1 MYDSVLRTL
10 LTCDS
15 LILRNSWEIFDLF
28 SYSGNFPVI
37 RKKFRKH
44 FRGNWQID
52 TCRDDKFSGD
62 FYQSNRMTKL
72 LWHVFNFELWCGIF
86 DFFTLEKMIS
96 MHPHPLHLQV
106 PPPDIF
112 ILGLPSNSIT
122 PRSDQH
128 VTSPFDVYM
137 FSSKFLAVNE
147 KTKTYWEEV
156 FILILH
162 QILITHF
169 KELCCSKRRELTIR
183 SWELKG

>member
-128 VTSPFDVYM
+128 VTSPFNIYM
-137 FSSKFLAVNE
+137 FSRKQLMRILKLIGKKFLSWSY
-147 KTKTYWEEV
+147 TK
-156 FILILH
+156 F
-162 QILITHF
+162 
-169 KELCCSKRRELTIR
+169 S
-183 SWELKG
+183 

>member
-62 FYQSNRMTKL
+62 FYQWNRMTKL
-72 LWHVFNFELWCGIF
+72 LLHVFNFELWCGIF
-86 DFFTLEKMIS
+86 DFFITLEKMIS

-137 FSSKFLAVNE
+137 FSSKQLMRKLKLIWKKFLSWSY
-147 KTKTYWEEV
+147 TK
-156 FILILH
+156 F
-162 QILITHF
+162 
-169 KELCCSKRRELTIR
+169 S
-183 SWELKG
+183 